1 MIVALFLSFD
11 KRNDTMM
18 SQNSSLYFFC
28 LMICMVLIA
37 GCRMD
42 GGEPPPMLGDVEIR
56 DEQMKG
62 QWPAKLP
69 RTIYISDF
77 ALEAERLEGDQGVKG
92 LLPDKRL
99 KNIGKRLP
107 HPMTDS
113 NPEEQARKIVDAMSQ
128 SLVDDLNGRGF
139 IARRL
144 SGSQGVLPRKG
155 WLVQGVFT
163 EVDEG
168 NRIKRA
174 VIGFGRGATRM
185 EVQVAVSNLASQKPK
200 TPFIVFGTAKTPK
213 KMPGA
218 AVTLNPYIAAAKF
231 VVEKDATEQDIR
243 TTAEQIVDE
252 IVKHNQKFKE
262 QAKPKSEKRK
272 P

>member
-1 MIVALFLSFD
+1 ND
-11 KRNDTMM
+11 K
-18 SQNSSLYFFC
+18 
-28 LMICMVLIA
+28 
-37 GCRMD
+37 
-42 GGEPPPMLGDVEIR
+42 
-56 DEQMKG
+56 
-62 QWPAKLP
+62 
-69 RTIYISDF
+69 
-77 ALEAERLEGDQGVKG
+77 
-92 LLPDKRL
+92 
-99 KNIGKRLP
+99 
-107 HPMTDS
+107 
-113 NPEEQARKIVDAMSQ
+113 
-128 SLVDDLNGRGF
+128 GF

-144 SGSQGVLPRKG
+144 PGSQGALPRKG

-163 EVDEG
+163 EVDKG

-185 EVQVAVSNLASQKPK
+185 EVQVAVSNLAGQKPK

-218 AVTLNPYIAAAKF
+218 VVTLNPYIAAAKF

-262 QAKPKSEKRK
+262 QAKSKPKKRK

>member
-1 MIVALFLSFD
+1 MI
-11 KRNDTMM
+11 
-18 SQNSSLYFFC
+18 SQNSSLYLFC
-28 LMICMVLIA
+28 LTICMAFIA
-37 GCRMD
+37 GCRTD
-42 GGEPPPMLGDVEIR
+42 GGEPPPMLGGVEIR

-62 QWPAKLP
+62 QWPAELP
-69 RTIYISDF
+69 RTIYVSDF
-77 ALEAERLEGDQGVKG
+77 ALEAEHMEGDQGVRG
-92 LLPDKRL
+92 LLPGKRL
-99 KNIGKRLP
+99 KNIEKRLP
-107 HPMTDS
+107 HPMADS
-113 NPEEQARKIVDAMSQ
+113 NPEEQAKKIVDAMSQ
-128 SLVDDLNGRGF
+128 SLVDDLNDRGF

-144 SGSQGVLPRKG
+144 PGSPAALPRKG

-185 EVQVAVSNLASQKPK
+185 EVQVAVSDLSSQNPK
-200 TPFIVFGTAKTPK
+200 NPFIVFGTVKKPK

-218 AVTLNPYIAAAKF
+218 AVTLNPYVAAAKF
-231 VVEKDATEQDIR
+231 VMEKNATEKDIR
-243 TTAEQIVDE
+243 KTAEQIADE

-262 QAKPKSEKRK
+262 QAESKLKSGKRK